1 MHCDRARELIG
12 PHIDGELAGA
22 ERQAIA
28 EHLQSCAECGA
39 LAQDLARIG
48 RQIAAA
54 GREPAPKALALR
66 IRAALAEEAQSM
78 ERLPAPQSADLAP
91 DLRAP
96 DLRAPDLRAPD
107 LRAPDLR
114 ARGLSVAEARAA
126 EPLANVARLPTA
138 SRHSWGAGFAR
149 QAAALATACVL
160 SSALTYGV
168 TTWSGAH
175 TRLDGDIVSAHVR
188 SLLQESPIQIASS
201 DSHTVKPWFNGRI
214 DFAPDF
220 KDLAAEGF
228 PLLGGR
234 LDYIGERRVGAIV
247 YRRRLHVVN
256 VFMWPAPSA
265 EAKPPRVETAK
276 GYNLLS
282 WSRNGVTYWAVSDLN
297 SGELSQLQSLM

>member
-1 MHCDRARELIG
+1 MQCDRARELIG
-12 PHIDGELAGA
+12 PHFDGELTGA

-28 EHLQSCAECGA
+28 EHLPSCGDCTA

-66 IRAALAEEAQSM
+66 VRAALAEEAASMDQSFG
-78 ERLPAPQSADLAP
+78 LP
-91 DLRAP
+91 
-96 DLRAPDLRAPD
+96 
-107 LRAPDLR
+107 
-114 ARGLSVAEARAA
+114 AA
-126 EPLANVARLPTA
+126 EPLGGAPAPKVIRFPATGRRT
-138 SRHSWGAGFAR
+138 WGSGVAR

-160 SSALTYGV
+160 SSALTWGALTWFGV
-168 TTWSGAH
+168 NA
-175 TRLDGDIVSAHVR
+175 RLDGEIVSAHVR

-201 DSHTVKPWFNGRI
+201 DSHAVKPWFNGRI

-220 KDLAAEGF
+220 KDLTAEGF
-228 PLLGGR
+228 PLVGGR

-256 VFMWPAPSA
+256 VFMWPAPTA
-265 EAKPPRVETAK
+265 EAKSPHFETVK

-282 WSRNGVTYWAVSDLN
+282 WSRSGVTYWAVSDLN
-297 SGELSQLQSLM
+297 AGELRQLQSLM

>member
-91 DLRAP
+91 DLRG
-96 DLRAPDLRAPD
+96 PD

-149 QAAALATACVL
+149 QAAALVTACVL

-256 VFMWPAPSA
+256 VFMWPAPTA
-265 EAKPPRVETAK
+265 EAKPPRMETAK

>member
-78 ERLPAPQSADLAP
+78 ERLPAPQSADL
-91 DLRAP
+91 
-96 DLRAPDLRAPD
+96 APD

-256 VFMWPAPSA
+256 VFMWPAPTA
-265 EAKPPRVETAK
+265 EAKPPRMETAK

>member
-22 ERQAIA
+22 ERQATA
-28 EHLQSCAECGA
+28 EHLQSCAECRV

-48 RQIAAA
+48 RQVAAA

-66 IRAALAEEAQSM
+66 IRTALVEADEAQSLD
-78 ERLPAPQSADLAP
+78 RLSASPTDVASEPLAAGLQATRPQASGP
-91 DLRAP
+91 Q
-96 DLRAPDLRAPD
+96 
-107 LRAPDLR
+107 
-114 ARGLSVAEARAA
+114 AA
-126 EPLANVARLPTA
+126 EPLPKVVRLPPA

-149 QAAALATACVL
+149 QAASLALASVL
-160 SSALTYGV
+160 SSALTYAAL
-168 TTWSGAH
+168 TWSGASAK
-175 TRLDGDIVSAHVR
+175 LDGEIVAAHIR

-214 DFAPDF
+214 DFAPDV
-220 KDLAAEGF
+220 KDLTAEGF
-228 PLLGGR
+228 PLVGGR

-256 VFMWPAPSA
+256 VFMWPAASA
-265 EAKPPRVETAK
+265 DAKPPRMEAAK

-282 WSRNGVTYWAVSDLN
+282 WSHNGVTYWAISDLN
-297 SGELSQLQSLM
+297 AGELRQLQSLM

>member
-1 MHCDRARELIG
+1 M
-12 PHIDGELAGA
+12 
-22 ERQAIA
+22 
-28 EHLQSCAECGA
+28 
-39 LAQDLARIG
+39 
-48 RQIAAA
+48 
-54 GREPAPKALALR
+54 
-66 IRAALAEEAQSM
+66 
-78 ERLPAPQSADLAP
+78 
-91 DLRAP
+91 
-96 DLRAPDLRAPD
+96 
-107 LRAPDLR
+107 
-114 ARGLSVAEARAA
+114 
-126 EPLANVARLPTA
+126 
-138 SRHSWGAGFAR
+138 
-149 QAAALATACVL
+149 
-160 SSALTYGV
+160 TYGV

-256 VFMWPAPSA
+256 VFMWPAPTA
-265 EAKPPRVETAK
+265 EAKPPRMETAK